1 MELRLRAD
9 AKEIGD
15 VGLHDVVQAA
25 LAQVIKVRRVWCRSS
40 ADTTKL
46 AFVAE
51 RRSGFLGLGKAYVEG
66 FVDCRSGGILG
77 ELGLR

>member
-1 MELRLRAD
+1 MRLRAD

-15 VGLHDVVQAA
+15 AGLHDVVQAA
-25 LAQVIKVRRVWCRSS
+25 LPQGVKVRRIWCRRN
-40 ADTTKL
+40 ADATKL

-51 RRSGFLGLGKAYVEG
+51 RRSGFLGLGRAYVEG